1 MSLRNKHISY
11 LPTVHTQWFILQ
23 CNQNIKK
30 SFRNINTHTNV
41 MGVYGAMCVEL
52 FFFLYII
59 SSLQGI
65 IAIKMFPLV

>member
-1 MSLRNKHISY
+1 MVYTAVS
-11 LPTVHTQWFILQ
+11 

-41 MGVYGAMCVEL
+41 MGVYGAMCVEFI
-52 FFFLYII
+52 FFYII